1 MAVAKGAQKNKNKFF
16 ALTLPFSYG
25 DFVLYRGKNLYTINE
40 GNVIDSFQEFLSDI
54 ETITYSSYLC
64 ELIDIALTEE
74 ESHRELFRL
83 FVTAFYLIK
92 NEVGDMET
100 IIRAFEIKL
109 LYMTGYWI
117 NFEDYNV
124 TVASKNAINNLF
136 KFPIEK
142 VYRINLPAQVKL
154 ELSKLLTDVIGGSYS
169 RKPKSLS
176 ILNNLKE

>member
-1 MAVAKGAQKNKNKFF
+1 M
-16 ALTLPFSYG
+16 G
-25 DFVLYRGKNLYTINE
+25 DL
-40 GNVIDSFQEFLSDI
+40 

-64 ELIDIALTEE
+64 ELIDISLTEE

-83 FVTAFYLIK
+83 FVIAFYLIK
-92 NEVGDMET
+92 NKVGDIET

-124 TVASKNAINNLF
+124 TIASKNAINNLL

-154 ELSKLLTDVIGGSYS
+154 ELNKLLTDVIGGSYS